1 MSHSGLW
8 AQVESLP
15 EIIRSACDKFRDS
28 SRALLSTPE
37 QFGLQLVLLTGCGDS
52 ASVARAAAFA
62 WHELAGIPAFYVD
75 AMTVARYYGRQHQPG
90 RPAGQLLL
98 AVSASGRVARVVEAA
113 RQLRGTSRTLVCA
126 ATANRSSPLA
136 EAADRVFDTSSVVP
150 FAGPGL
156 GSYVVNLLGIL
167 HLAIRSGEVRGRY
180 TMDEADR
187 LRQALATTSDTV
199 AHTIASGRCAVRSL
213 AESWAAYDCVEL
225 LGSGPARASAA
236 FGAAK
241 ILEAVGLWAMDQ
253 DLEEFMH
260 LQYFERRAKQTATLV
275 ISPSKSAAASRAAEV
290 QRSLA
295 TLRRPYMLLTDHA
308 LAGSHSITYP
318 KTRELFAPVV
328 HAAVLGMLAADLADL
343 RHERP
348 GRGATGQWADSLD
361 GAAVTNSKIELTGRA
376 R

>member
-1 MSHSGLW
+1 
-8 AQVESLP
+8 VESLP
-15 EIIRSACDKFRDS
+15 EIIRNACDKFRDE
-28 SRALLSTPE
+28 SREVFSTPE

-62 WHELAGIPAFYVD
+62 WHELAGVPAFYVD
-75 AMTVARYYGRQHQPG
+75 AMTVARYYGRQTQRG

-126 ATANRSSPLA
+126 ATADTSSPLA
-136 EAADRVFDTSSVVP
+136 EAADRILDTSSGAP
-150 FAGPGL
+150 FASPGL
-156 GSYVVNLLGIL
+156 ASYVVNLLGIL

-187 LRQALATTSDTV
+187 LRQVLATTSETV
-199 AHTIASGRCAVRSL
+199 AHTIASGWSAVRAV
-213 AESWAAYDCVEL
+213 AESWAGFDCVEL

-241 ILEAVGLWAMDQ
+241 ILEAVGLWAIDQ

-260 LQYFERRAKQTATLV
+260 LQYFERRPEQTATLV
-275 ISPSKSAAASRAAEV
+275 INPSDSAAASRAAEV

-295 TLRRPYMLLTDHA
+295 TLRRPHVLLSDASLT
-308 LAGSHSITYP
+308 GSDSITYP
-318 KTRELFAPVV
+318 STPELFAPVV

-343 RHERP
+343 RNERP
-348 GRGATGQWADSLD
+348 GRGAIGQWADSRD
-361 GAAVTNSKIELTGRA
+361 GAAVTDSTIELSGRA
-376 R
+376 D